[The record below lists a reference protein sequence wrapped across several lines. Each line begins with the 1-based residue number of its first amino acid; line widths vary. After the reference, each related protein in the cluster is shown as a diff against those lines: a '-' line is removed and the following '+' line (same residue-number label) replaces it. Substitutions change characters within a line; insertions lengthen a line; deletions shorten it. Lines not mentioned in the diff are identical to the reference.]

1 MAKELKDINAAVK
14 PSQLVKLLQAMI
26 PLRLPIMITGAP
38 GIGKTAIVKQA
49 CEMLECELI
58 IAHPVVDDPID
69 YKGLPALIDGKANF
83 IPLGNLR
90 RLLEATV
97 PTVFFMD
104 DLGQAPMAVQASAM
118 QLILARELNGQK
130 ISNFVT
136 FLAATNRKED
146 KAGVAGILEPVKSR
160 FVAIVE
166 LIVDLEEWIQWASYN
181 GLNPELISFFKW
193 RPGLLHNFKP
203 QADII
208 NSPSPRTA
216 EHTDKILKIG
226 LPKDLEFAAFAGAA
240 GGGFS
245 GEFIA
250 YLRTYRNLPDPKL
263 ALENPEKGKI
273 PTDPMILYALSGA
286 VSSLV
291 EKKNIRNF
299 VTLINRFPAE
309 FGVLAMQLAKLR
321 NVKIVDTRAFIEW
334 VQKNSDVL
342 L

>member
-1 MAKELKDINAAVK
+1 MAKELKDINAAIK
-14 PSQLVKLLQAMI
+14 PSQLAKLLQAMI

-38 GIGKTAIVKQA
+38 GIGKTTIAKQA
-49 CEMLECELI
+49 CQLIGCDLI
-58 IAHPVVDDPID
+58 IVHPVVDDPID
-69 YKGLPALIDGKANF
+69 YKGLPALIDGKADF

-90 RLLEATV
+90 RLLEATT

-130 ISNFVT
+130 ISDFVT

-146 KAGVAGILEPVKSR
+146 KAGVTGILEPVKSR

-166 LIVDLEEWIQWASYN
+166 LIVDNDEWIQWASGE
-181 GLNPELISFFKW
+181 GLNPELISFIKW
-193 RPGLLHNFKP
+193 RPGLLYDFKP
-203 QADII
+203 QADIV

-216 EHTDKILKIG
+216 EHIDKILKIG

-240 GGGFS
+240 GGGFA

-250 YLRTYRNLPDPKL
+250 FLKTFRNLPNPKL
-263 ALENPEKGKI
+263 ALENPEKAKI

-286 VSSLV
+286 ISTLV
-291 EKKNIRNF
+291 EKKTMPNF

-321 NVKIVDTRAFIEW
+321 NTKISDTRAFIKW